1 MELLSFDGTPKGGLK
16 NKNKTTKVAVAIAG
30 MAIFAALG
38 STLAANITINT
49 GSPVQFG
56 QGLTATSACSNMQ
69 IAPQDTF
76 TNGSQAGGT
85 FTLSSLVFTQI
96 NATSS
101 GCANDTLTIKAWD
114 SATSSPALTLGTN
127 GSNYSQIDVGYN
139 ASGTPTVA
147 PNQATLTNITGTTA
161 SQGFTLNMSGA
172 GTAIAGNVYKLTVES
187 HQ

>member
-1 MELLSFDGTPKGGLK
+1 MELLSFDGSPNRGLK
-16 NKNKTTKVAVAIAG
+16 NKNRTTRVAVAVAG

-49 GSPVQFG
+49 GNPVQFG
-56 QGLTATSACSNMQ
+56 QGLTATAACSNMN

-76 TNGSQAGGT
+76 TNGNNTGGT
-85 FTLSSLVFTQI
+85 FTLSNLVFSQI
-96 NATSS
+96 NATS
-101 GCANDTLTIKAWD
+101 CANDTLTIKAWD
-114 SATSSPALTLGTN
+114 SATSSAALSLGTN
-127 GSNYSQIDVGYN
+127 GGSNYSQIDVAYN

-147 PNQATLTNITGTTA
+147 ANQASLTNLNGTTS

-172 GTAIAGNVYKLTVES
+172 GAAIAGNIYKITVES

>member
-1 MELLSFDGTPKGGLK
+1 MELLSFDGSPRRGLK
-16 NKNKTTKVAVAIAG
+16 NKNRTTRIAIAVAG

-49 GSPVQFG
+49 GNPVQFG
-56 QGLTATSACSNMQ
+56 QGLTATAACSNMT

-76 TNGSQAGGT
+76 TNGNNNGGT
-85 FTLSSLVFTQI
+85 FTLSNLVFSQI
-96 NATSS
+96 NATS
-101 GCANDTLTIKAWD
+101 CANDTLTIKAWD
-114 SATSSPALTLGTN
+114 SAISSAALTLGTN
-127 GSNYSQIDVGYN
+127 GSNYSQIDVAYN

-172 GTAIAGNVYKLTVES
+172 GAAIAGNVYKITVES